1 MIAETDWVAV
11 SGIATAFAT
20 LVLALATFASV
31 RSANRAA
38 RAAERSLLAGLRPL
52 LAPSR
57 LEDPPQKVGFMD
69 DQWFQ
74 IPGGGGV
81 AEVGDS
87 AVYLAIAVRNVGT
100 GIAVL
105 HGWHFVNEAYT
116 GETAHP
122 PLEDFRRLTRD
133 LYISPGEIGFW
144 QGAFRD
150 PEEAAF
156 AEARSAVEEPRRF
169 GLDVLYGDHEL
180 GQRSITRFSMVPRET
195 AAGSRPSHGT
205 GTSTAPTRAELRTH
219 EPGSRVFAAQEPFD
233 AFLYSRFHCW

>member
-69 DQWFQ
+69 DKWFQ

-81 AEVGDS
+81 AEVADS
-87 AVYLAIAVRNVGT
+87 ALYLAIAVRNVGS

-105 HGWHFVNEAYT
+105 HGWSFHADPALGAT
-116 GETAHP
+116 DHP
-122 PLEDFRRLTRD
+122 PVEEFRRLTRD
-133 LYISPGEIGFW
+133 LYIAPGEIGFW

-150 PEEAAF
+150 AA
-156 AEARSAVEEPRRF
+156 
-169 GLDVLYGDHEL
+169 
-180 GQRSITRFSMVPRET
+180 
-195 AAGSRPSHGT
+195 
-205 GTSTAPTRAELRTH
+205 
-219 EPGSRVFAAQEPFD
+219 
-233 AFLYSRFHCW
+233 